1 MVDLGWLLY
10 ERGSVVQAR
19 KYFLDATKL
28 DPSYRDAWAFLGITE
43 IALSNRERAIHA
55 FQKAVSLG
63 GETPHESDVDTLKKL
78 QDDPEIPKELQKR
91 LIISKFSLP
100 EIINFDHSDQ
110 AKALGLMIEQSLE
123 MELPSVEVKKLLDHL
138 CSIEY
143 TGLRRLQQTIDACEK
158 SIEYLD
164 TTHEPHLF
172 MGLAYKKLGKKVAS
186 LEAYKRCLEKEPLC
200 ELAITNL
207 AEILMDNGRPN
218 EAYNYMIGF
227 VDSVSKV
234 DSGNIFNNFGNAMAA
249 LGMPVSDELVCRE
262 KALRLDP
269 KNPKFILNYVL
280 SLLVNGDLIK
290 AKGLLF

>member
-1 MVDLGWLLY
+1 MLGEFQVINGLLDNDEASIIRGEECLLEGASLDEPSSFCLVDLGWLLY

-100 EIINFDHSDQ
+100 EIIGSIIRSGQ
-110 AKALGLMIEQSLE
+110 GTCLMIEQSLE
-123 MELPSVEVKKLLDHL
+123 MDCSPVDKNCDHL

-143 TGLRRLQQTIDACEK
+143 TGGNSLRKQLMHA
-158 SIEYLD
+158 
-164 TTHEPHLF
+164 
-172 MGLAYKKLGKKVAS
+172 KVH
-186 LEAYKRCLEKEPLC
+186 
-200 ELAITNL
+200 
-207 AEILMDNGRPN
+207 
-218 EAYNYMIGF
+218 
-227 VDSVSKV
+227 
-234 DSGNIFNNFGNAMAA
+234 
-249 LGMPVSDELVCRE
+249 
-262 KALRLDP
+262 
-269 KNPKFILNYVL
+269 
-280 SLLVNGDLIK
+280 
-290 AKGLLF
+290 